1 MNANSIVSDDF
12 PDPLAGRHAGF
23 WLRCIAAHIDIMLII
38 PVYWGLRAMLG
49 YDQIFLAQC
58 LFTVIAILFYA
69 FFFSSKWH
77 ATPGLKLLGVHIVD
91 RQGQAVTF
99 AQSLKWGIV
108 SAVCVGICFGGFLYM
123 QYRFDLYGVL
133 QLLQS
138 CYEENVMMEDCLV
151 EINNIIDVP
160 FDTFQIMLQGS
171 SLLTAFMVLIW
182 TLSVALTQDKS
193 GFHNLIS
200 NTRFIKGRA

>member
-1 MNANSIVSDDF
+1 MNADSMAASDF

-38 PVYWGLRAMLG
+38 PAYWGIRAVLG
-49 YDQIFLAQC
+49 YDQLLLVQCIFA
-58 LFTVIAILFYA
+58 VVAIFFYA
-69 FFFSSKWH
+69 FCFSSKWH
-77 ATPGLKLLGVHIVD
+77 ATPGLKLLGVHMVD
-91 RQGQAVTF
+91 RQGGTVAFGQA
-99 AQSLKWGIV
+99 LKWGIV
-108 SAVCVGICFGGFLYM
+108 TALFVVICFGGFLYM

-138 CYEENVMMEDCLV
+138 CFEENVMMEDCLMEV
-151 EINNIIDVP
+151 NNIIDVP

-171 SLLTAFMVLIW
+171 SFLTAFMVLIW
-182 TLSVALTQDKS
+182 SLSVALTQDKS
-193 GFHNLIS
+193 GFHNLIC

>member
-1 MNANSIVSDDF
+1 MVATDF
-12 PDPLAGRHAGF
+12 SDPLSGRHAGF
-23 WLRCIAAHIDIMLII
+23 WVRCVAAHIDIMLIL
-38 PVYWGLRAMLG
+38 PVYWGIRAVVG
-49 YDQIFLAQC
+49 YDQLLLAQC
-58 LFTVIAILFYA
+58 FFAVIAIFFYA
-69 FFFSSKWH
+69 CFFSSRWH
-77 ATPGLKLLGVHIVD
+77 ATPGLKLLGVHVVD
-91 RQGQAVTF
+91 RQGQAVGF
-99 AQSLKWGIV
+99 SQALKWGIV
-108 SAVCVGICFGGFLYM
+108 TTICVVICCGGFLYM

-138 CYEENVMMEDCLV
+138 CYEENVMMEDCLAEV
-151 EINNIIDVP
+151 DNIIDVP

-171 SLLTAFMVLIW
+171 SLLTAFMLLIW